1 MVLVHHTIL
10 HNSSLPCIAVLD
22 VTIRCKCFSADEES
36 EGEEEEDT
44 AKPSK
49 KKKKDNPMFLK
60 DYEREVIV
68 QCKG

>member
-1 MVLVHHTIL
+1 MLCQ
-10 HNSSLPCIAVLD
+10 NKGSSAIH
-22 VTIRCKCFSADEES
+22 CKCFSAGEES
-36 EGEEEEDT
+36 ETDEEEDN

-68 QCKG
+68 QHKG